1 MKKCIALML
10 AVVMAVCMLAGCGGS
25 KLTFATG
32 GTTGTYYS
40 CLLYT
45 SSGGAWEAP
54 AK

>member
-40 CLLYT
+40 YG
-45 SSGGAWEAP
+45 SSIATVLSDETDL
-54 AK
+54 

>member
-32 GTTGTYYS
+32 GTTGS
-40 CLLYT
+40 NGNGG
-45 SSGGAWEAP
+45 SGRNAP
-54 AK
+54 FFF